1 MKKKYLALL
10 IGYFSALK
18 LCAQENQID
27 SASSQWRFS
36 AWAEMFI
43 IPGEEDFFNP
53 TFYARRKSLH
63 LEARYN
69 YEDRNTASLWA
80 GHRFSF
86 GQGVKFVF
94 VPMGSVV
101 FGNTNGVAPGL
112 EIEIMYKKF
121 DFYAESEYV
130 FDFSSHENNFF
141 YNYSELAIRPITPLR
156 TGLITQRTKLFETPR
171 EFQAG
176 IFGEYYFGRCRAG
189 VFYFSPFSSSNYWIA
204 SFSVDF

>member
-1 MKKKYLALL
+1 MSKKYILLL
-10 IGYFSALK
+10 IAFASLK

-27 SASSQWRFS
+27 SASSRWKFS

-53 TFYARRKSLH
+53 TFYARHKSLH

-80 GHRFSF
+80 GHRFKF
-86 GQGVKFVF
+86 GKGVKFVF
-94 VPMGSVV
+94 VPMGAIV
-101 FGNTNGVAPGL
+101 FGNTNGIAPGL
-112 EIEIMYKKF
+112 EMEIMYKKF

-130 FDFSSHENNFF
+130 FDFSASENNFF
-141 YNYSELAIRPITPLR
+141 YNYSELAIRPITPIR
-156 TGLITQRTKLFETPR
+156 TGLITQRTKLLETPR

-176 IFGEYYFGRCRAG
+176 IFAEYYFGRCRAG
-189 VFYFSPFSSSNYWIA
+189 VFYFSPFASNNYWIA

>member
-1 MKKKYLALL
+1 MTKNYFLLLLFFASMKL
-10 IGYFSALK
+10 S
-18 LCAQENQID
+18 AQENQID

-43 IPGEEDFFNP
+43 VPGEQDYFNP
-53 TFYARRKSLH
+53 NFYARHKSLH

-80 GHRFSF
+80 GHRFTF
-86 GQGVKFVF
+86 GKGVKFVF
-94 VPMGSVV
+94 VPMGAIVL
-101 FGNTNGVAPGL
+101 GNTNGLAPGL
-112 EIEIMYKKF
+112 EMEIMYGKF

-130 FDFSSHENNFF
+130 FDFSSKENNFF
-141 YNYSELAIRPITPLR
+141 YNYSELAIRPITALR
-156 TGLITQRTKLFETPR
+156 TGIITQRTKLFGTPR
-171 EFQAG
+171 EFQPG

-189 VFYFSPFSSSNYWIA
+189 VFYFSPFASDNYWLA

>member
-1 MKKKYLALL
+1 MSKKYLFLL
-10 IGYFSALK
+10 IGLTSLK
-18 LCAQENQID
+18 LSAQENQVD
-27 SASSQWRFS
+27 SADTQWRFS

-53 TFYARRKSLH
+53 TFYVRHKTLH

-69 YEDRNTASLWA
+69 YEDRNTASFWA
-80 GHRFSF
+80 GHRFKF
-86 GQGVKFVF
+86 GKGVKFVV
-94 VPMGSVV
+94 VPMGSIV
-101 FGNTNGVAPGL
+101 FGNTNGLAPGL
-112 EIEIMYKKF
+112 EMEIMYKKF

-130 FDFSSHENNFF
+130 FDFSSMDNNFF

-156 TGLITQRTKLFETPR
+156 TGIITQRTKLFETPR

-176 IFGEYYFGRCRAG
+176 IFTEYYFGRCRAG
-189 VFYFSPFSSSNYWIA
+189 VFYFSPFASNNYWIA

>member
-1 MKKKYLALL
+1 MVKKYLLVL
-10 IGYFSALK
+10 IGFASLK
-18 LCAQENQID
+18 LAAQENQND
-27 SASSQWRFS
+27 SAGSQWNFS

-43 IPGEEDFFNP
+43 VPGEDDFFNP
-53 TFYARRKSLH
+53 TFYARHKTLH

-80 GHRFSF
+80 GHRFKF
-86 GQGVKFVF
+86 GKGVKFVV

-101 FGNTNGVAPGL
+101 FGNTNGFAPGL
-112 EIEIMYKKF
+112 EMEIMYKKF

-130 FDFSSHENNFF
+130 FDFSSRENNFF
-141 YNYSELAIRPITPLR
+141 YNYSELAIRPIKPLR
-156 TGLITQRTKLFETPR
+156 TGMITQRTRLFQSAR

-176 IFGEYYFGRCRAG
+176 VFSEYYFGRCRAG
-189 VFYFSPFSSSNYWIA
+189 VFYFSPFASDNYWIA